1 MSDLRE
7 DDVGDEPMAEVD
19 RWIGDAIAAE
29 VAEPTAMQL
38 ATVSTAGQPS
48 VRSVLLRG
56 WDDRGF
62 RFFTNLG
69 SRKATELAANPRCG
83 LVLFWARPLQRQ
95 VCVRGEATLLDRQAV
110 EDYWSTRG
118 RPNRLAAWASPQS
131 SVLPNRDELDHAY
144 AEMDERFEGTDVPLP
159 DHWGGFLVVPDT
171 VELWQGQDARMHDRL
186 RWRRTGD
193 GWIRERL
200 AP

>member
-7 DDVGDEPMAEVD
+7 DDVGHEPMAEVG
-19 RWIGDAIAAE
+19 RWIDDAMAAGLP
-29 VAEPTAMQL
+29 EPTAMQL
-38 ATVSTAGQPS
+38 ATTSADGQPS

-56 WDDRGF
+56 WDERGF

-83 LVLFWARPLQRQ
+83 LVLFWHRPLQRQ
-95 VCVRGEATLLDRQAV
+95 VCVRGTATLLDRQAV
-110 EDYWSTRG
+110 EEYWSTRG
-118 RPNRLAAWASPQS
+118 RPNRLAAWASRQS
-131 SVLPNRDELDHAY
+131 SVLPNRDALDEAY
-144 AEMDERFEGTDVPLP
+144 AEMEQRFEGGDVPLP
-159 DHWGGFLVVPDT
+159 DHWGGFLVAPET

-186 RWRRTGD
+186 RWRREGA